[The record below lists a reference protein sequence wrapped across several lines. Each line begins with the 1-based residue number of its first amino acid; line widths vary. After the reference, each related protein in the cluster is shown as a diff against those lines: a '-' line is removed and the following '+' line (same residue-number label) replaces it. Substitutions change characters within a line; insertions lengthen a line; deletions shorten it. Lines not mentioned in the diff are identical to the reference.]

1 MASAETHPKVGG
13 GKAVRRR
20 DVGGGRGGVG
30 EVGVDV
36 GQQVAHHGRHPWTHV
51 LGRQAGEVP
60 APGQERHREAE
71 QEGTE
76 AEERRGEKTDA
87 MRLQHCK
94 YLLMAF
100 KRGRVAHCIATAY
113 AACYVLL
120 LEGRRIQA
128 LSPCHAISRAKQTE
142 RLQ

>member
-1 MASAETHPKVGG
+1 MKYKLHFKMASAETHPKVGG

-60 APGQERHREAE
+60 APGQERH
-71 QEGTE
+71 
-76 AEERRGEKTDA
+76 
-87 MRLQHCK
+87 
-94 YLLMAF
+94 
-100 KRGRVAHCIATAY
+100 
-113 AACYVLL
+113 
-120 LEGRRIQA
+120 
-128 LSPCHAISRAKQTE
+128 TE
-142 RLQ
+142 RQSRKAQRQRREEGKRQML